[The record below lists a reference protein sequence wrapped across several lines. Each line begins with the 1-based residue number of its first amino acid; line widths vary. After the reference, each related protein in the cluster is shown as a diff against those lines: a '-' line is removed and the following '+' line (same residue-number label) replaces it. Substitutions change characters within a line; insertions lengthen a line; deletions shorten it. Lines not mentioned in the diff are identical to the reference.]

1 MPTLDGIMGG
11 RRDNSGGSG
20 NDDSSST
27 NSNNVGRP
35 SLSSIRQA
43 STQALSKA
51 QLMVGLKSA
60 SDIEEGSDVGGLG
73 GDGQSSSQNS
83 RGRGLGGGGAGN
95 SDNSER
101 SGGSSFIDEAADL
114 ICPELTFQQVRDT

>member
-11 RRDNSGGSG
+11 RRDGSSGGG
-20 NDDSSST
+20 GGGTVNDESSST
-27 NSNNVGRP
+27 NSNSNIGRP

-60 SDIEEGSDVGGLG
+60 SDIEEGSDNGGLG

-83 RGRGLGGGGAGN
+83 RGRGGGAGN

-101 SGGSSFIDEAADL
+101 SGSSFIDEAADL
-114 ICPELTFQQVRDT
+114 ICPDLTFQQVT